1 MALSWGKISN
11 GIEEFLEM
19 SADDENVTETKLF
32 QKSSAIK
39 KDFKLYIKELRMR
52 GKLSENAIEPI
63 VDVMLNNYRDIK
75 MFPHFNEILD
85 EISTHY
91 RDIEKDY
98 EDEGKE
104 QEAENIRKTILKID
118 SKILGNEGA
127 HVDKRHSVEYLES
140 VIRNKLDS
148 NGINNAE
155 IMKIIF
161 QKSADPFTD
170 FEEYEKLVNDVVIS
184 GVDAHLKTG
193 EPPIKIS
200 EILDVMREFAL
211 TYNAFGDDEKCKE
224 ILEKALKLKQFEKTG
239 EYRDLKA
246 AYDEVTK
253 PKPEIEVINDMPI
266 DTTLEEKG
274 FSEIDLDGLEEIE
287 DENVLFEKFVE
298 KLTLL
303 PAFEKIFAESQ
314 ESGTRVIENHDSK
327 PFTGLPREVKLRNI
341 FKILQEVRKNYPDV
355 NITKCYVGKDTF
367 RETDTENKIKSFD
380 EYAIFPIDST
390 GMSILESFCEDKA
403 GAVYLINTE
412 DTSKVVSTTRTNAKG
427 FPGVNHYSHGK
438 AYVDNVISG
447 LTHRIKEQQAETEQN
462 VGLEVKTSE
471 QKALEDMSTEELY
484 GMLSSL
490 DKEIESTE
498 QRNEE
503 IKDEIEI
510 TNSEEAELRKAL
522 IERINGKR
530 KILAGIKSE
539 QKGLMEEI
547 AKKQETV
554 RDVRK
559 RVFGEN
565 SDQGPSDH

>member
-11 GIEEFLEM
+11 SIEEFLEM
-19 SADDENVTETKLF
+19 SADDENVTETKLL

-39 KDFKLYIKELRMR
+39 KDFKLYIKQLRMN
-52 GKLSENAIEPI
+52 GKLSENAIGPI
-63 VDVMLNNYRDIK
+63 VDVMLNNYKDIK
-75 MFPHFNEILD
+75 MFSHFNEILD

-91 RDIEKDY
+91 RDIERDY
-98 EDEGKE
+98 KEKGKE
-104 QEAENIRKTILKID
+104 QEAQNIRKTILKID

-140 VIRNKLDS
+140 VIRNKLDI

-155 IMKIIF
+155 IMNIIF

-170 FEEYEKLVNDVVIS
+170 FEEYENLVNDIVIS
-184 GVDAHLKTG
+184 SVDSHLQTG

-211 TYNAFGDDEKCKE
+211 TYNAFGDEEKCKE
-224 ILEKALKLKQFEKTG
+224 ILEKALELKQFEQTG
-239 EYRDLKA
+239 EYRDLQA
-246 AYDEVTK
+246 VYEELTR
-253 PKPEIEVINDMPI
+253 PKPEIEVIDDMSI

-298 KLTLL
+298 NLTLL
-303 PAFEKIFAESQ
+303 PSFEKIFTESPPT
-314 ESGTRVIENHDSK
+314 GTRIIQNHGSK
-327 PFTGLPREVKLRNI
+327 PFTVLPKEVKLRNI
-341 FKILQEVRKNYPDV
+341 FKILQEVRKNYPEV

-367 RETDTENKIKSFD
+367 KESDTENKIKSFD

-390 GMSILESFCEDKA
+390 GISILESFCEDKA
-403 GAVYLINTE
+403 GAVYLINT
-412 DTSKVVSTTRTNAKG
+412 DDISKVISTTRTNAKE

-447 LTHRIKEQQAETEQN
+447 LTYRIKEQELEKGQDVE
-462 VGLEVKTSE
+462 LEVETLG
-471 QKALEDMSTEELY
+471 QKPLEEMSTEELY

-490 DKEIESTE
+490 DEQIESTE
-498 QRNEE
+498 QKNEE

-539 QKGLMEEI
+539 QKDLIEEI

-559 RVFGEN
+559 KVFGED
-565 SDQGPSDH
+565 SDQGPNGH